1 MINRREFVR
10 DAAAAAGALALV
22 GTADAAGGSAKKLP
36 QARIGKT
43 GLRAGLI
50 GIGTGTVGGGKR
62 SNQTRLGQDR
72 FTAMVQHA
80 YERGVT
86 FLDCADQY
94 GSNPYMGKAIKSIG
108 IPRKSVVIQTKTNSR
123 TPEGVRADIERYLN
137 ELETDYIDIV
147 LLHCMM
153 QADWNVAL
161 RGAMDVMAEL
171 KQKKVIRAH
180 GVSCHHFGALE
191 TASEEKWVDV
201 DLARYNP
208 WGKLMDVPPGVEP
221 SASPPRVLEVLK
233 RMKEGGKGVIG
244 MKVLA
249 EGQMARGADK
259 LERAY
264 ESIKFSLDSGAIDL
278 MVVGFESEQQV
289 DEIVEQTWRAL
300 DNRKRGT

>member
-10 DAAAAAGALALV
+10 DAAATAGAIALA
-22 GTADAAGGSAKKLP
+22 GTLDAQNVSTKRLP
-36 QARIGKT
+36 QMRIGKT

-50 GIGTGTVGGGKR
+50 GIGTGTVGGGKH

-72 FTAMVQHA
+72 FTAIVQHA
-80 YERGVT
+80 YERGIT

-94 GSNPYMGKAIKSIG
+94 GSNPYMGRAIKSIG

-123 TPEGVRADIERYLN
+123 TPEGVRADIERFLN
-137 ELETDYIDIV
+137 EFETDYIDIV

-153 QADWNVAL
+153 QTDWNVAL
-161 RGAMDVMAEL
+161 RGAMDVMDEL
-171 KQKKVIRAH
+171 KKKKVIRAH

-191 TASEEKWVDV
+191 TAAADPWVDV

-208 WGKLMDVPPGVEP
+208 WGMMMDVPRGTE
-221 SASPPRVLEVLK
+221 AKDCPPRVHEVLK
-233 RMKEGGKGVIG
+233 KMKAAGKGVIG

-249 EGQMARGADK
+249 EGRMVRGDDR

-264 ESIKFSLDSGAIDL
+264 ESIKFSLDSGVIDL

-289 DEIVEQTWRAL
+289 DEIVEQTRKAL
-300 DNRKRGT
+300 EGKRTSK